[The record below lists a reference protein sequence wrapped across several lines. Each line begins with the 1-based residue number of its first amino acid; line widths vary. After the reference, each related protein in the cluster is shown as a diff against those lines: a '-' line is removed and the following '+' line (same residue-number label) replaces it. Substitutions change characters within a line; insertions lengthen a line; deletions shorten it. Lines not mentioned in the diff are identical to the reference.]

1 MLALAAAALAAWTV
15 MAASAAAQ
23 HVGQP
28 AGAHGMT
35 GMAHMPGMAATGMAA
50 MSETAAAPAGDRH
63 ASMLLGAGAVGG
75 IAMWTLMVV
84 AMMLPSAL
92 PAVSHVAGNS
102 LRWRRRRA
110 MATFVAVYL
119 SIWLAFGALVLAAAP
134 VWSGVK
140 GARGLAGAL
149 ALAALWQVTAQ
160 KRRALRDCHRPSPLP
175 PRGRR
180 ATAGVVRF
188 ALMNGFACV
197 RSCWAMMLATAV
209 ATSATT
215 LCMVA
220 VAGIVTAEKLAQ
232 RPRRATR
239 ASAVVLAAGAAA
251 AAASTLV
258 A

>member
-1 MLALAAAALAAWTV
+1 MLALAGAALAAWTV

-23 HVGQP
+23 HGQS
-28 AGAHGMT
+28 AGTQGMT
-35 GMAHMPGMAATGMAA
+35 GMAHMPGMGAAGMAA
-50 MSETAAAPAGDRH
+50 MSDAAARPEADGH

-92 PAVSHVAGNS
+92 PAVSHVAANS

-110 MATFVAVYL
+110 MATFVGVYL
-119 SIWLAFGALVLAAAP
+119 SIWIAFGALVLAASPAL
-134 VWSGVK
+134 SGID
-140 GARGLAGAL
+140 GARRLAGAL
-149 ALAALWQVTAQ
+149 ALAAVWQMTAQ

-175 PRGRR
+175 PRGRQ

-188 ALMNGFACV
+188 ALVNGFACV

-209 ATSATT
+209 AGPASTV
-215 LCMVA
+215 CMVA
-220 VAGIVTAEKLAQ
+220 IAGIVTAEKLAQ

-251 AAASTLV
+251 AAASTLL

>member
-23 HVGQP
+23 HGQS
-28 AGAHGMT
+28 AGTHGMT
-35 GMAHMPGMAATGMAA
+35 GMADMPGMSAAGMAA
-50 MSETAAAPAGDRH
+50 MSGAAARPAGDGH

-92 PAVSHVAGNS
+92 PAVSHVAANS

-110 MATFVAVYL
+110 MATFVGVYL
-119 SIWLAFGALVLAAAP
+119 SIWIAFGALVLAASAAL
-134 VWSGVK
+134 SGVD

-149 ALAALWQVTAQ
+149 ALAAVWQMTAQ

-175 PRGRR
+175 PRGRP
-180 ATAGVVRF
+180 ATAGVARF
-188 ALMNGFACV
+188 ALVNGSACV
-197 RSCWAMMLATAV
+197 RSCWAMMLAAAV
-209 ATSATT
+209 ATSASTV
-215 LCMVA
+215 CMIA
-220 VAGIVTAEKLAQ
+220 IAGIVTAEKLAQ

-251 AAASTLV
+251 AAASTLL